1 MAEAMITWFAGV
13 DWGSEKHHACLLDG
27 EGAIVGER
35 ECFHSAARLA
45 DLGDW
50 LLSIAGSATCVGVS
64 IEVPH
69 GRPIVDALMDRGFLV
84 YAINPKQL
92 DRLGDRFSVARAK
105 DDRRDAYVSAD
116 GLRTDRHLFRCLQVP
131 DARFVE
137 LRTWSRLAEELQEE
151 RVRLSNRL
159 YHQLWRYCPQMLELT
174 DDLAATW
181 FLELWDRAPT
191 PANADGLRKSSI
203 ERLLRQH
210 LASVVWML
218 RRFSARYD
226 NRPSK

>member
-27 EGAIVGER
+27 EGVIVGDVPT
-35 ECFHSAARLA
+35 ALGLA

-50 LLSIAGSATCVGVS
+50 LLSIAGSATCVGAS

-69 GRPIVDALMDRGFLV
+69 GPIVDALMDRGSSCT
-84 YAINPKQL
+84 
-92 DRLGDRFSVARAK
+92 RLTPSRSTACATGSVSQE
-105 DDRRDAYVSAD
+105 RRTIAVICRW
-116 GLRTDRHLFRCLQVP
+116 LRTDRHLFRCLQVP

-159 YHQLWRYCPQMLELT
+159 YHQLWRYCHRSKPIPR
-174 DDLAATW
+174 
-181 FLELWDRAPT
+181 FYS
-191 PANADGLRKSSI
+191 GVLRGI
-203 ERLLRQH
+203 LIR
-210 LASVVWML
+210 
-218 RRFSARYD
+218 
-226 NRPSK
+226 

>member
-1 MAEAMITWFAGV
+1 MAEAMITWFPGV

-69 GRPIVDALMDRGFLV
+69 GRPIVDALLDRGFLV